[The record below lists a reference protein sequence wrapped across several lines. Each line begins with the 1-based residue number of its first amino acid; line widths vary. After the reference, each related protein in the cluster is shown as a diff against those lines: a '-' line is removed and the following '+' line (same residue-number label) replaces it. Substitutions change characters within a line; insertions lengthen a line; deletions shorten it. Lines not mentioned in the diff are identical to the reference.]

1 MCVCRCGARVFLS
14 LVAGTAGTK
23 SAGGGGEGAVA
34 ADAASR
40 SSVGLGHRSCV
51 TVCVREAP
59 LGALFATLLLSFG
72 ATAAGV
78 GLYFG
83 LTDLRASLGLRHD
96 WCAAHSL
103 APVLRMPFYCTSLLP
118 VALMVLLNSIDCSRQ
133 VRN

>member
-1 MCVCRCGARVFLS
+1 MCVCVSSG
-14 LVAGTAGTK
+14 AGTAGTGTK

-59 LGALFATLLLSFG
+59 LGALLATLLLGFG
-72 ATAAGV
+72 SVAAGV

-83 LTDLRASLGLRHD
+83 ITDLRASLGLRHD
-96 WCAAHSL
+96 WCAH
-103 APVLRMPFYCTSLLP
+103 
-118 VALMVLLNSIDCSRQ
+118 
-133 VRN
+133 